1 MLTSLLTLF
10 VAAPAQW
17 PAHLPMRPAPRVAVS
32 AKRISD
38 AEILGTIG
46 TFDANSSEAAKLAS
60 TKAQSQEVRDYAK
73 ALLADHQ
80 HSQQSGL
87 RLAKQ
92 LRIAPVL
99 PSDSSITR
107 DHKAEMDQLNLIS
120 AAEFD
125 KAFVQSMVADH
136 KMMVNKIDTSLAA
149 GHVKCAAE
157 DLPAGA
163 CVPRSRCTKR
173 PGQAWLDKQVGK

>member
-1 MLTSLLTLF
+1 MLVSLLTLV

-17 PAHLPMRPAPRVAVS
+17 PAHLPVRPARPVAAVS
-32 AKRISD
+32 VKRISD

-46 TFDANSSEAAKLAS
+46 TFDANGSEAAKLAS

-80 HSQQSGL
+80 RSQQSGL
-87 RLAKQ
+87 RLAKM
-92 LRIAPVL
+92 LRTAPVL
-99 PSDSSITR
+99 PGDSSITR

-125 KAFVQSMVADH
+125 KAFVQYMVADH
-136 KMMVNKIDTSLAA
+136 KMMVNKLDTSL
-149 GHVKCAAE
+149 
-157 DLPAGA
+157 LPAA
-163 CVPRSRCTKR
+163 SNAQIKSFLRSLR
-173 PGQAWLDKQVGK
+173 PSLAMHETTGQAWLDKQAKK

>member
-1 MLTSLLTLF
+1 MFVSLLTLV

-32 AKRISD
+32 AKRIGD

-46 TFDANSSEAAKLAS
+46 TFDANGSEAAKLAS
-60 TKAQSQEVRDYAK
+60 TKAQSAEVRDYAK

-87 RLAKQ
+87 RLAKV

-125 KAFVQSMVADH
+125 KAFMQYMVADH
-136 KMMVNKIDTSLAA
+136 KMMVNRIDTSL
-149 GHVKCAAE
+149 
-157 DLPAGA
+157 LPATSNA
-163 CVPRSRCTKR
+163 QLRSFMQSLRPSLTMHETK
-173 PGQAWLDKQVGK
+173 GQEWLDKQRGK

>member
-1 MLTSLLTLF
+1 
-10 VAAPAQW
+10 V
-17 PAHLPMRPAPRVAVS
+17 RPAPPVS
-32 AKRISD
+32 VTVKKTGD

-46 TFDANSSEAAKLAS
+46 TFDANGSEAAKLAS

-73 ALLADHQ
+73 EILADHQ

-87 RLAKQ
+87 RLAKV
-92 LRIAPVL
+92 LRIAPLL

-125 KAFVQSMVADH
+125 KAFVQYMVADH
-136 KMMVNKIDTSLAA
+136 KMMVNRINTAL
-149 GHVKCAAE
+149 
-157 DLPAGA
+157 LPATSNAQLKTFIQGLR
-163 CVPRSRCTKR
+163 PSLTLHETK
-173 PGQAWLDKQVGK
+173 GEAWLDKQAKK